1 MSATHERS
9 LPGGWQFLVIGAQKA
24 GTTTLHHLLAD
35 HPGLALPA
43 EKEAPIF
50 HETGDPARIE
60 AQALE
65 LLGPPDGRLRG
76 KATPQY
82 MCAPGVAAN
91 VAAANPSMRLVAL
104 LRDPVHRARS
114 HWSMRARFRTDERTF
129 AEAISAQLAAPP
141 PLDRPIAEEDG
152 YIRFGE
158 YGRVLREYREH
169 FPPES
174 FLVLHMDELAD
185 DPVGTVAR
193 VDQHLGVEA
202 HVPAAAGERYNV
214 ASRESR
220 FPRVESLLWRVFPYD
235 KLWSVA
241 TPSMR
246 QRAGAVLDRLEV
258 NRPAP
263 DVDPSLPDDLA
274 AELVDHFR
282 ADLALLDGA
291 GLEVPPVTVNG
302 IG

>member
-1 MSATHERS
+1 MS
-9 LPGGWQFLVIGAQKA
+9 GGWEFLVIGAQKA
-24 GTTTLHHLLAD
+24 GTTTLHHLLVD

-50 HETGDPARIE
+50 HETDDPAAVV
-60 AQALE
+60 AQARR

-82 MCAPGVAAN
+82 MCAPGTAAN
-91 VAAANPSMRLVAL
+91 VAAVNPEMRLVAL
-104 LRDPVHRARS
+104 LRDPVDRARS

-129 AEAISAQLAAPP
+129 ADAIRAQLDSPP

-158 YGRVLREYREH
+158 YGRVLTEYRDH
-169 FPPES
+169 FSAEAI
-174 FLVLHMDELAD
+174 LVLHMDDLAD
-185 DPVGTVAR
+185 DPVGAVAR
-193 VDQHLGVEA
+193 VDRHLGVEP
-202 HVPAAAGERYNV
+202 HTPAAAGERFNV
-214 ASRESR
+214 ATRASR
-220 FPRVESLLWRVFPYD
+220 FPRTEALLWRVFPYD
-235 KLWSVA
+235 KLWSIA

-263 DVDPSLPDDLA
+263 DLDPSLPDALA
-274 AELVDHFR
+274 DELAEHFR
-282 ADLALLDGA
+282 ADLALLEST
-291 GLEVPPVTVNG
+291 GLDVPPMTING
-302 IG
+302 VG